1 MAHSRD
7 SLLGIIELAGQPEKS
22 YLGAKGLG
30 GGGGRP
36 LPPRRYGPMTE
47 WMRPK
52 DKGSGRADVGK

>member
-30 GGGGRP
+30 GGATAPTAAVWPHDG
-36 LPPRRYGPMTE
+36 MDE
-47 WMRPK
+47 AQ

>member
-30 GGGGRP
+30 GGGGGGDRSHRGGMAP
-36 LPPRRYGPMTE
+36 
-47 WMRPK
+47 
-52 DKGSGRADVGK
+52 